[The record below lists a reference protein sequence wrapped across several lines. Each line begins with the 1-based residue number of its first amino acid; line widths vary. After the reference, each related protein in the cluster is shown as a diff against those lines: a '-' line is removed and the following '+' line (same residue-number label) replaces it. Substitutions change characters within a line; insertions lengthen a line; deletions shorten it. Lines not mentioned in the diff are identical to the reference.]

1 MGPGRPPLGAE
12 LVRSRSGS
20 LSAKQRLE
28 LILETLAGRRS
39 IAEACQMLGVCEAQ
53 FHRLRDRALEG
64 AVGALEPRPL
74 GRPRHL
80 VTPDEERIAQLE
92 AELADMK
99 LELAAA
105 EIREELTLI
114 LPQISLTHGGAKKK
128 RHSQGP

>member
-28 LILETLAGRRS
+28 LILETLGGRRS
-39 IAEACQMLGVCEAQ
+39 IAEVCQVLGVSEAQ
-53 FHRLRDRALEG
+53 FHRLRDRALE
-64 AVGALEPRPL
+64 AALGALEPRPL

-92 AELADMK
+92 AELCDMK

-105 EIREELTLI
+105 EIREELTLV
-114 LPQISLTHGGAKKK
+114 LPQISVTRAGKKN
-128 RHSQGP
+128 RHRQTP